1 MIKKITTIQVI
12 NPVVKEAWKKKHTI
26 IPNKK
31 KKLPKKHKYKPEN

>member
-12 NPVVKEAWKKKHTI
+12 NPVVKEAWKKKNTV

-31 KKLPKKHKYKPEN
+31 KKIPREYKYPKAK

>member
-31 KKLPKKHKYKPEN
+31 KKLSKKHKYKPEN

>member
-12 NPVVKEAWKKKHTI
+12 NPIVKEAWKKKHTI

-31 KKLPKKHKYKPEN
+31 KKLPKKYKYQTED